1 MSATFAQPEKS
12 GPAQKALSEGLYSSW
27 HDSSLRGSTYNR
39 ILSFSRKYIFGSG
52 IDLEMT
58 PSEMFSQIY
67 GGIIASKSAHKYF
80 RVISPEQEAIIL
92 YSPQNLEPHSLPNG
106 CLVHSHVQDGCER
119 EAVGSVC
126 TWRWWSHRQQP
137 ANSGWCLR
145 RHLKKEPVKTAATS
159 LWWAECSYVLG
170 DIAAGKAFES
180 CSWTSHFSH

>member
-1 MSATFAQPEKS
+1 MDSRKCPQPSLNLRSQARPRKPFLKGFTPPDMIPLS
-12 GPAQKALSEGLYSSW
+12 GDPRTTGFLVSIKMY
-27 HDSSLRGSTYNR
+27 
-39 ILSFSRKYIFGSG
+39 KYIFGSG

-106 CLVHSHVQDGCER
+106 CLVHSHVQRGCER

-126 TWRWWSHRQQP
+126 TWR
-137 ANSGWCLR
+137 
-145 RHLKKEPVKTAATS
+145 
-159 LWWAECSYVLG
+159 
-170 DIAAGKAFES
+170 
-180 CSWTSHFSH
+180 